1 MILYLF
7 WFFLSVII
15 FFTTLK
21 SSKKGQIQMM
31 SFFLLALSVFVGLSD
46 MLGGYDRYIY
56 GELFDRM
63 ADITHAGDNP
73 WISSSFAFYGSEF
86 GYGTFCAL
94 LTYLTGN
101 RYIFIFI
108 ATMVIYVLLIRS
120 LKQYVDNAPFAVVMF
135 MGLWF
140 FFTFTYL
147 RQVIGCTIVWLSIK
161 YIIERDWK
169 RFLLVWFIAFSFHN
183 SAAIFLP
190 MYFLPVRKF
199 TRLQVLIVMAVA
211 LLIGLSPF
219 PQALFAAYGEI
230 DENRVNVV
238 GYEADVGFRWAYLI
252 EAGFF
257 LYLIL
262 TNYRLIS
269 DKKKDIFMLNTA
281 LIFCAI
287 LLFFVRSENGGRL
300 GWMFMIGMFCTM
312 ANICTKGKNFLRQGV
327 LMVIVCLAL
336 YLRIYNAWEK
346 IDVSLYPYKT
356 FLSNGYRGGDPVH
369 ERYEYDS
376 MYDENKFYR
385 PAFWFL
391 EE

>member
-21 SSKKGQIQMM
+21 SSKKRQIQMM
-31 SFFLLALSVFVGLSD
+31 SFYLLALSVFVGLSD

-63 ADITHAGDNP
+63 ADVTHAGGSP
-73 WISSSFAFYGSEF
+73 WNSTSFAFYGSEF

-94 LTYLTGN
+94 LTYVTGN

-108 ATMVIYVLLIRS
+108 TTIAIYVLLIRS

-169 RFLLVWFIAFSFHN
+169 RFLFVWFIAFSFHN
-183 SAAIFLP
+183 SAIIFLP

-199 TRLQVLIVMAVA
+199 TRQQVLIVMATA
-211 LLIGLSPF
+211 LLLGLSSF
-219 PQALFAAYGEI
+219 PQALFAAYGEV
-230 DENRVNVV
+230 DESRVNVDV
-238 GYEADVGFRWAYLI
+238 YEMDAGFRWAYLI
-252 EAGFF
+252 EAVFF
-257 LYLIL
+257 IYVIL
-262 TNYRLIS
+262 ANYKNIS
-269 DKKKDIFMLNTA
+269 NKAKDVMMLNIA

-287 LLFFVRSENGGRL
+287 LLVFVRSENGGRL
-300 GWMFMIGMFCTM
+300 GWMFMIGVLCTLS
-312 ANICTKGKNFLRQGV
+312 NICIKNKKILSQGV
-327 LMVIVCLAL
+327 LMIVVSFFLFFRLL
-336 YLRIYNAWEK
+336 YGAWNPLL
-346 IDVSLYPYKT
+346 VPYKT
-356 FLSNGYRGGDPVH
+356 FFTDGYRQGDKIH
-369 ERYEYDS
+369 DFYEYDDN
-376 MYDENKFYR
+376 YDENKFYR